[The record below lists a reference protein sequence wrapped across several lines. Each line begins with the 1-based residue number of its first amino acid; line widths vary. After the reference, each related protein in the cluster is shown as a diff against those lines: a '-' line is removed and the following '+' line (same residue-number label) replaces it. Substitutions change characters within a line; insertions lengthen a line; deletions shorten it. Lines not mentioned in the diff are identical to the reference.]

1 MNIFHGINFI
11 HQALLQHLK
20 LICDNENAVVLIF
33 LNLKILLRF
42 QKEIVQFFVDASLN
56 LRLHFGNKADLVYF
70 RAIGMSSVLSENLRA
85 CSGSKNNQ

>member
-1 MNIFHGINFI
+1 MIFHE
-11 HQALLQHLK
+11 ALLQHLK
-20 LICDNENAVVLIF
+20 LIFLNLKI

>member
-1 MNIFHGINFI
+1 MNIFHGIDFI
-11 HQALLQHLK
+11 HEALLQHLK
-20 LICDNENAVVLIF
+20 LIFLNLKI

>member
-1 MNIFHGINFI
+1 M
-11 HQALLQHLK
+11 
-20 LICDNENAVVLIF
+20 IF

-56 LRLHFGNKADLVYF
+56 LRLHFGIKADLVYF

-85 CSGSKNNQ
+85 CSGSKNNQWQAQNRN